1 MNKLLNLTGGMPL
14 FQGDFVF
21 VDNAVRDALKG
32 VLYEAALSAGGDL
45 ILGGC
50 VVSVNGAT
58 TTMSSGYLLIA
69 YEVVYFAGAS
79 WASGLGTNG
88 TFSLITGVDATG
100 SRTFANS
107 TTQNPYQTRTASFAA
122 GGVSGGPLDLSDLQR
137 YSGVVYSILTGLSTS
152 STAFTMLAGWAK
164 SASPNDPVLTKH
176 FRQVSFVGD
185 FIPGTITATSWTKIT
200 TLPSGYRPAK
210 RVKFAAMGQ
219 NSTPANGVVFF
230 DILTNGE
237 VYAQASS
244 ATGWDVVSANISYV
258 AA

>member
-1 MNKLLNLTGGMPL
+1 MPL
-14 FQGDFVF
+14 FQGDFAF
-21 VDNAVRDALKG
+21 VDAAVRDAFKG
-32 VLYEAALSAGGDL
+32 LAYETALAAGGNM

-50 VVSVNGAT
+50 VLSVAGAT
-58 TTMSSGYLLIA
+58 TTLSAGYLLIS

-79 WASGLGTNG
+79 WASALGTNG
-88 TFSLITGVDATG
+88 TFALVTGTDSSGA
-100 SRTFANS
+100 RIFANS
-107 TTQNPYQTRTASFAA
+107 TNQNPYQTRTASFTAGSVA
-122 GGVSGGPLDLSDLQR
+122 GGVLDLSDLQR
-137 YSGVVYSILTGLSTS
+137 YSGVLYTILTGLSTS
-152 STAFTMLAGWAK
+152 STAFTMLASWAK
-164 SASPNDPVLTKH
+164 SASPNDPILIKH

-219 NSTPANGVVFF
+219 NSTPANGVVWF

-244 ATGWDVVSANISYV
+244 ATAWDVVSVNVSYV